1 MVGATPHPRARIRV
15 WAIRAPAPLPPRA
28 TPHRLL
34 ALHSRVVTRSSVSRK
49 PSTRERLLRAAK
61 IVFAER
67 GYHGTRVS
75 DIVREASV
83 AQGTFYLH
91 FAGKDDAFRQLIEG
105 FFEVLLDDALGHSPP
120 QEVSSPAEIA
130 AQIRGVWRGA
140 LRRYHADR
148 TLARLILREAR
159 CLDPEFA
166 DLIQQYYRRAAD
178 ALVAYGRHPAVAPY
192 LAEVDLE
199 VAAWAILGMFE
210 SVAYQ
215 KIVIEGRDDVDDL
228 ADELLELEL
237 HGLLRR
243 APAARAP
250 RPSE

>member
-1 MVGATPHPRARIRV
+1 MTSPSGTG
-15 WAIRAPAPLPPRA
+15 
-28 TPHRLL
+28 
-34 ALHSRVVTRSSVSRK
+34 K
-49 PSTRERLLRAAK
+49 PSTRDRLLRSAK
-61 IVFAER
+61 IAFAQR
-67 GYHGTRVS
+67 GYHGARVS
-75 DIVREASV
+75 DIVREAGV

-105 FFEVLLDDALGHSPP
+105 FFEALLDDALGNSPP
-120 QEVSSPAEIA
+120 QEVSSAAEIA

-140 LRRYHADR
+140 LRRYHADT

-178 ALVAYGRHPAVAPY
+178 ALVAYGRHPAVLPS

-215 KIVIEGRDDVDDL
+215 KIVLEGRHDVDQL
-228 ADELLELEL
+228 ADELLEIEL

-243 APAARAP
+243 APPAQAT
-250 RPSE
+250 